1 MKTLKL
7 KRIISALLAALLIA
21 ACAGCGSASPEEA
34 VPSGREAPESSA
46 QEAAGVRPESYSQD
60 EYVLYQNIF
69 YKDYGKDYDGKKVE
83 KEGVFAELYDAYNS
97 RQRYYVWGYY
107 DQTKCCDWQW
117 EFVPREGESLPPVG
131 SLVTVTGTFVYD
143 DDALDKYWI
152 TDAQIGLKTAYSG
165 QTAETDMYSMSCTL
179 ERVQMLNIKYRSDA
193 FNDKEFLAYG
203 RIASLNSLEDPY
215 YDGSWE
221 IDFTWDGTVPA
232 IGTLVMLSG
241 RISDGKLSVASMEN
255 I

>member
-34 VPSGREAPESSA
+34 VPSGQEAPESSG
-46 QEAAGVRPESYSQD
+46 QEASEERPEVFSQD

-69 YKDYGKDYDGKKVE
+69 YEDYGKDYDGARVE
-83 KEGVFAELYDAYNS
+83 KEGVFASLYDAYNG

-117 EFVPREGESLPPVG
+117 EFVPREGEALPPVG
-131 SLVTVTGTFVYD
+131 SLVTVTGTFVYND
-143 DDALDKYWI
+143 EALDKYWI
-152 TDAQIGLKTAYSG
+152 VDAHTELKRAYSG
-165 QTAETDMYSMSCTL
+165 TTAETDMYSMSCTL
-179 ERVQMLNIKYRSDA
+179 ERVQILNIKYRSDS
-193 FNDKEFLAYG
+193 FQNKEFLAYG
-203 RIASLNSLEDPY
+203 RIASLNSLQDPY

-241 RISDGKLSVASMEN
+241 RISDGKLIVASMEN